1 MHNVFFGDE
10 EPGAAP
16 KSYAVLC
23 QREDSTAPISS
34 VFADAFKE
42 AASPALF
49 RVVDCET
56 PMLTSG
62 QTIAKRFGLNVD
74 KRPTIFL
81 SGSVGEPQQIPDK
94 HLKTGHMLT
103 QYLRGR
109 LEKRAAKIETTQDLR
124 SKCLNQKV
132 CGLLLKGG
140 KKVASHVKDAMG
152 QLVKEYPDAVFASV
166 DASNLYV
173 LHLEEYLPELVK
185 DQARFVVFQKVS
197 GSLKTGDS
205 RLITS
210 MVAAD
215 AGGYGPWSNAVA
227 AVLQGTAALTKLP
240 SLPQIKTRTKK
251 LEEQERAKRQRKAEQ
266 KRRAEG
272 GEQQGGSGS
281 TAEEGDDDMKSERR
295 AERERRRREHREQN
309 NVREKTPEEL
319 AEIERQR
326 RIRMEQEA
334 AKWNMAP
341 EDAPEEGDYVDDE
354 GSTYTIME
362 DGEEETVVVEDLD
375 AYDDDDEDVID
386 LD

>member
-1 MHNVFFGDE
+1 MV
-10 EPGAAP
+10 
-16 KSYAVLC
+16 
-23 QREDSTAPISS
+23 
-34 VFADAFKE
+34 
-42 AASPALF
+42 
-49 RVVDCET
+49 
-56 PMLTSG
+56 TSG
-62 QTIAKRFGLNVD
+62 QSIAKRFKLDVK

-81 SGSVGEPQQIPDK
+81 SGAVGEPQQIPEK
-94 HLKTGHMLT
+94 YLKTGHMLT

-140 KKVASHVKDAMG
+140 KKVPSHVKDAMG
-152 QLVKEYPDAVFASV
+152 KLVKEYPDAVFASV

-197 GSLKTGDS
+197 GGLKTGDS
-205 RLITS
+205 RLVTS
-210 MVAAD
+210 MIAAD

-227 AVLQGTAALTKLP
+227 EVLRGTTALTKLP

-251 LEEQERAKRQRKAEQ
+251 LEEQERAKRQRKADQ
-266 KRRAEG
+266 KRRTEG
-272 GEQQGGSGS
+272 SSEEHAGGSAS
-281 TAEEGDDDMKSERR
+281 EGDDDMKSERR
-295 AERERRRREHREQN
+295 AERERRRQEHREKN

-341 EDAPEEGDYVDDE
+341 EDAPEEGDRVDDE
-354 GSTYTIME
+354 GSTYTFME
-362 DGEEETVVVEDLD
+362 DGEEDTVVVEDLD
-375 AYDDDDEDVID
+375 AYDEDDEDVID